1 MSLFDDQALRQ
12 LIRDT
17 VADVVRDQLLP
28 ALDER
33 HPAPVEQLLPIADAQ
48 EILAAGWDTVDRLL
62 RDGEL
67 EAVQVRGH
75 RKVTAASLAAYIDR
89 NRIPTSRP
97 RAVSA

>member
-1 MSLFDDQALRQ
+1 MSLFDDQELRR
-12 LIRDT
+12 LVREI

-28 ALDER
+28 ALDQRRPAHVER
-33 HPAPVEQLLPIADAQ
+33 LLPIAEVQ
-48 EILAAGWDTVDRLL
+48 EVLGSGWDTVDRLL